1 MGTIHDMGTTTTR
14 STPRSGVVPPV
25 LFRHRLRIA
34 LELAELEPGQ
44 LADELLA
51 SRSTVYNWLK
61 GPGRPSKRK
70 IERIAEITGVD
81 PAWLVGDAAE
91 RAPEGLD
98 VRPSRCTAQTRLAA

>member
-1 MGTIHDMGTTTTR
+1 MD
-14 STPRSGVVPPV
+14 GV
-25 LFRHRLRIA
+25 
-34 LELAELEPGQ
+34 Q
-44 LADELLA
+44 LAVKDEVW
-51 SRSTVYNWLK
+51 RRVHRNWLK